1 MHKPVIL
8 NLKQREPSPTFG
20 TQEHPINIYGEEEEN
35 QIMRQRKENAR
46 NAEILQK
53 AKLSKDP
60 TDIILALVKT
70 KMRGSTKQKNEAVHH

>member
-1 MHKPVIL
+1 
-8 NLKQREPSPTFG
+8 
-20 TQEHPINIYGEEEEN
+20 
-35 QIMRQRKENAR
+35 MRQRKENAR